1 MESLKIVNGWVITQN
16 ADREIIRGDILIE
29 DGRITSIGE
38 VDQTVDREIN
48 AAGCAIIP
56 GLINLHTHISM
67 TLMRGIADD
76 VHLHDF
82 LDKTFAVDA
91 KRTREDV
98 RIGTELG
105 TLEMLKGGTT
115 TFLDL
120 YYHQD
125 EIAKATMA
133 SKMRGFLGWAVLDKE
148 FTTQKGDPVNNAA
161 SFIADHR
168 QFDRIHPLPAP
179 QGVYVCSEETLTRTK
194 ELADKEDTLYHTHL
208 SETRLEVHEHEK
220 KTGKRPVHWMEDI
233 GFLSDRLIAAHC
245 CWVTINEIKAMA
257 SAGTKVAHCPVSNMK
272 LATGGVAPLPEMF
285 ENGIVVGLGTDG
297 SSSNNGLDMWGEM
310 KTSALLHKAHRWD
323 ATVLPAQKVLDM
335 ATIDGAK
342 ALGMEAELGSLEV
355 GKQAD
360 IVIIDLNAPNLIP
373 SIRENLVSHMV
384 YSCQAGN
391 VRDVLIGGD
400 VIMQDREVKTIDEEA
415 IKDNARRVG
424 EALITG

>member
-1 MESLKIVNGWVITQN
+1 MESLKIINGWIITQDAERN
-16 ADREIIRGDILIE
+16 IIRGDILIE
-29 DGRITSIGE
+29 GGKIASIGE
-38 VDQTVDREIN
+38 INQTTDHEMD
-48 AAGCAIIP
+48 ASGCAIIP

-82 LDKTFAVDA
+82 LDKTFEVDGR
-91 KRTREDV
+91 RTREDV

-125 EIAKATMA
+125 EIARATMA
-133 SKMRGFLGWAVLDKE
+133 SGMRGFLGWAVLDKE

-161 SFIADHR
+161 SFIAEHK
-168 QFDRIHPLPAP
+168 QLDRIHPLPAP
-179 QGVYVCSEETLTRTK
+179 QGVYVCSEETLARTK

-257 SAGTKVAHCPVSNMK
+257 RAGTRVAHCPVSNMK

-285 ENGIVVGLGTDG
+285 ENSIVVGLGTDG
-297 SSSNNGLDMWGEM
+297 SSSNNSLDMWGEM
-310 KTSALLHKAHRWD
+310 KTTALLHKAHRWD

-335 ATIDGAK
+335 ATINGAT

-360 IVIIDLNAPNLIP
+360 MAIIDLNAPNLIP

-400 VIMQDREVKTIDEEA
+400 VIMQDREIIIMDEEA
-415 IKDNARRVG
+415 IKDNARRIG
-424 EALITG
+424 EALING